1 MPANPKTVSLRKIEA
16 LPGFVVHWLLCGPFN
31 DDGKLTSCRALKK
44 DYLAGEGKARPRG
57 GLRSGPYGPTWQ
69 AHAVRHGFIMNL
81 SRLYSTPGIVSYAVA
96 YLDCPSAQPAR
107 ILLGSDDGFLLFLNG
122 ERIAGRDIH
131 RGLGVDSDRFD
142 VKLKKGVNVILLKI
156 EQDFGA
162 YEFCLR
168 VTGPAGKGIPGLRAY
183 LDHPRVKNPV
193 DPARARTVSGYDYL
207 SHEYANAALRLA
219 FCAKTPA
226 QYKPWKKKFLAQYRN
241 LLGPLPISCPLK
253 PQITEEITIEKFIR
267 RRVLIDFKPG
277 FSIPCFVTVPKRIP
291 KGRTLPAVLCLHGHG
306 GGKRDMVGEL
316 LGTPHEASWSE
327 PYAIALHAARA
338 GYITISP
345 DFLAFGE
352 RLGARNTYGDGQDP
366 CPAQF
371 AWGQMAGVLPT
382 AVNIATIK
390 RCIDY
395 LQQMPEVDGRRI
407 AAVGHSFGGYMTT
420 MSTAIERRIKVAVI
434 SGFMMTSAAYQGRPW
449 TCGSQVVGGLLQYGD
464 LSDIACTFAPRPTL
478 IITGKYDD
486 VTPFPFAEA
495 AFRKIKKAYR
505 VACVPDKTS
514 QFVFPGD
521 HVFQPEAALEWLERW
536 L

>member
-1 MPANPKTVSLRKIEA
+1 MPDKPKTLPLRKIEN
-16 LPGFVVHWLLCGPFN
+16 LPGFVTHWLLCGPFN
-31 DDGKLTSCRALKK
+31 ENSKLSGCRALKK
-44 DYLAGEGKARPRG
+44 DYLNGEDSARPRAGQRVG
-57 GLRSGPYGPTWQ
+57 GDGPAWRPF
-69 AHAVRHGFIMNL
+69 AIRHGFIANL
-81 SRLYSTPGIVSYAVA
+81 RLFYSSPGIVSYALA
-96 YLDCPSAQPAR
+96 YLLSPRAQPAR
-107 ILLGSDDGFLLFLNG
+107 IWLGSDDGFLLFLNG
-122 ERIAGRDIH
+122 ERIAARDIH
-131 RGLGVDSDRFD
+131 RGLGVDSDSFG
-142 VKLKKGVNVILLKI
+142 VKLKKGVNVMLMKV

-168 VTGPAGKGIPGLRAY
+168 VTGPAGKGIPGLRSY

-207 SHEYANAALRLA
+207 NHKFASAGLSLA
-219 FCAKTPA
+219 FRAKTPA
-226 QYKPWKKKFLAQYRN
+226 QFKSWKRKFLAKYKN
-241 LLGPLPISCPLK
+241 LLGPLPKSCPLK
-253 PQITEEITIEKFIR
+253 PQITEEITIEKYFR
-267 RRVLIDFKPG
+267 RRVLIDFEPG

-291 KGRTLPAVLCLHGHG
+291 KGHTLPAVLCLHGHG

-352 RLGARNTYGDGQDP
+352 RLGARNMYGEGQDP

-382 AVNIATIK
+382 AVNIATVK

-395 LQQMPEVDGRRI
+395 LQQLPEVDSRRI

-464 LSDIACTFAPRPTL
+464 LSDIACTFVPRPTL

-495 AFRKIKKAYR
+495 ACKKIKKAYR
-505 VACVPDKTS
+505 VAGVPDKTS

-521 HVFQPEAALEWLERW
+521 HIFQPEAALEWLDTW